1 MPNDALEE
9 EIQADYENGIITLLI
24 PKKELEEI
32 EEGII
37 PDPNAPVDPATGAP
51 MDPGTSEMDLGQ
63 PVMEPDVEAQAKT
76 VEVPKGGE
84 I

>member
-1 MPNDALEE
+1 M
-9 EIQADYENGIITLLI
+9 LI
-24 PKKELEEI
+24 NKEI

-37 PDPNAPVDPATGAP
+37 PDPNAPIDPATGAP
-51 MDPGTSEMDLGQ
+51 MDPGAAEMDLGQ
-63 PVMEPDVEAQAKT
+63 PVMEPDVQAQAKT